1 MVHNIQPSE
10 EHSSGGRRVTVK
22 VCNQEKT
29 SRKQIK
35 RCKPFISLK
44 NRKARLDSAKN
55 ILKSQSIFFGRMKL
69 TSNKMRRRKKGL
81 EKLIIKAYNIIF
93 KISSGTSGQVDR
105 TVLHRIN
112 GQRPKTYC
120 KTQAFVE
127 GKEMYLFMST
137 RKCHD
142 TEVKSDRS

>member
-1 MVHNIQPSE
+1 MITGSFHGKEKALHNIQPSE

-55 ILKSQSIFFGRMKL
+55 ILKSQSIFFWTDETNIKQ
-69 TSNKMRRRKKGL
+69 NEEKKKRLGEAHYQSIQHHL
-81 EKLIIKAYNIIF
+81 
-93 KISSGTSGQVDR
+93 
-105 TVLHRIN
+105 
-112 GQRPKTYC
+112 
-120 KTQAFVE
+120 
-127 GKEMYLFMST
+127 
-137 RKCHD
+137 
-142 TEVKSDRS
+142 

>member
-1 MVHNIQPSE
+1 MRSKELSISSETSHNWEWMITGSFHGKEKALHNIQPSE

-55 ILKSQSIFFGRMKL
+55 ILKSLFFFGRMKL
-69 TSNKMRRRKKGL
+69 TSNKMRRRKK
-81 EKLIIKAYNIIF
+81 KAW
-93 KISSGTSGQVDR
+93 
-105 TVLHRIN
+105 
-112 GQRPKTYC
+112 
-120 KTQAFVE
+120 
-127 GKEMYLFMST
+127 
-137 RKCHD
+137 
-142 TEVKSDRS
+142 